1 MELAPDDDMKGLLGI
16 EPANAEEVRLPPAV
30 AVPAVSAATAHATA
44 SDERRRDMQ
53 RTSTT
58 ERRCLFR
65 YGRVGPNVGTGM
77 VDCDGLGCGSTP
89 PPPLLVLADGLGDGL
104 GLVAG

>member
-1 MELAPDDDMKGLLGI
+1 MELAPDEDMNGLLGI
-16 EPANAEEVRLPPAV
+16 EPANAEEARLPPAV

-58 ERRCLFR
+58 QRRCPVPLR
-65 YGRVGPNVGTGM
+65 QSWSQRRHRNGR
-77 VDCDGLGCGSTP
+77 LRRARLREHST
-89 PPPLLVLADGLGDGL
+89 ATA
-104 GLVAG
+104 AGARRRAR